1 MAYEF
6 STMQPVSM
14 KPVSLKDYLTSIYP
28 GGASNFGA
36 PLPWDVVDKT
46 YEQFFKE
53 LHWEGREWQIS
64 DDQEINKQTLIDFKK
79 EFLIYFYNHTI
90 GYETVL
96 YFEDQLGSWFR
107 RFMPRYIKLMEG
119 MNNDLFMTND
129 MTTLSN
135 GNSESDTRSDSEDHN
150 HTVTDSN
157 TKSTSHDDG
166 TTRNRQAFADTPQNE
181 LDIDIDN
188 LNYASNVQ
196 VQDGKSTADG
206 KADSETHSDTQSDG
220 TGKANSNTKSNNEN
234 ASRTRGRNADVF
246 DIVSEW
252 RESNYDQYLSIF
264 DDIEQAGYFMW
275 VYGGSLDA
283 MAGGDIRGWQE
294 RGNGYGRY
302 I

>member
-6 STMQPVSM
+6 STMRPIAM

-28 GGASNFGA
+28 GGASNFGT
-36 PLPWDVVDKT
+36 PIPWDVVEGT

-64 DDQEINKQTLIDFKK
+64 DDSEINKQTLIDFKK

-96 YFEDQLGSWFR
+96 YFEDQLGSWLR

-119 MNNDLFMTND
+119 LNNDLFMTND
-129 MTTLSN
+129 TTTLSN
-135 GNSESDTRSDSEDHN
+135 GASI
-150 HTVTDSN
+150 TD
-157 TKSTSHDDG
+157 TKSNSSDKTNSKSNDEG
-166 TTRNRQAFADTPQNE
+166 TTRNRQAFSDTPQNQ
-181 LDIDIDN
+181 LDLDLDN
-188 LNYASNVQ
+188 INYASNVQ
-196 VQDGKSTADG
+196 VQDGKSTANGSASSDSTG
-206 KADSETHSDTQSDG
+206 KAD
-220 TGKANSNTKSNNEN
+220 SNTKSNNEN
-234 ASRTRGRNADVF
+234 ASRTRGRNADIF
-246 DIVSEW
+246 DIVAEW

-264 DDIEQAGYFMW
+264 NDIEQEGYFMW

-283 MAGGDIRGWQE
+283 MAGGDNRGWQE

>member
-1 MAYEF
+1 MR
-6 STMQPVSM
+6 PVSM

-53 LHWEGREWQIS
+53 LHWEGREWKIS
-64 DDQEINKQTLIDFKK
+64 DDPDINKQTLIDFKK

-107 RFMPRYIKLMEG
+107 RFMPRYIKLMEAT
-119 MNNDLFMTND
+119 NLDLFMTND
-129 MTTLSN
+129 TTTLSN
-135 GNSESDTRSDSEDHN
+135 GASITDTVSNSNDKTSSK
-150 HTVTDSN
+150 SN
-157 TKSTSHDDG
+157 DEG
-166 TTRNRQAFADTPQNE
+166 TTRNRQAFSDTPQNQ
-181 LDIDIDN
+181 LDLDLDN
-188 LNYASNVQ
+188 VNYASNVQ
-196 VQDGKSTADG
+196 VQDGKSTANGSASSDSTG
-206 KADSETHSDTQSDG
+206 KAD
-220 TGKANSNTKSNNEN
+220 SNTKSNNEN
-234 ASRTRGRNADVF
+234 ASRTRGRNADIF
-246 DIVSEW
+246 DIVAEW